1 MACEAGSAL
10 CAETLPITARSRAA
24 LCASVAARP
33 GEVSAGRWCS
43 CAAFHRGPDC
53 EELSPEAYVQ
63 LAFKGLLLG
72 VLAWVAHVLWRTSR
86 SQEPV
91 THQGR
96 NLSVGPLC
104 LALICV
110 ACVVQIAATVAVML
124 FTAPCCGLRKM
135 DIRTACISLVNI
147 CGALTMAAF
156 GCTSVTMYESVESTA
171 MISSH
176 HLARS
181 RFAVLSVT
189 GALLLVS
196 FGILAT
202 GAEAASTWVLSI
214 QGFVTIAVSLHSA
227 YVLNVHLAQYR
238 REIECG
244 NLPGERE
251 RLTKVVAAMDRLQKL
266 VRGTVPYIVTFSINM
281 ANSAA
286 GLDGLSEATAYT
298 PGGYWKYL
306 WLNLNPFALA
316 WLFLAI
322 ATFFSRDNNKGAST
336 TKHLRAELS
345 IKTLAAPLGH
355 KVAPAETQ
363 STP

>member
-1 MACEAGSAL
+1 VACEAGSAL
-10 CAETLPITARSRAA
+10 CAETLPSSARSRAA

-72 VLAWVAHVLWRTSR
+72 VLAWVARVLWRTSR
-86 SQEPV
+86 SLEPA
-91 THQGR
+91 TRRGR

-104 LALICV
+104 LGLICV
-110 ACVVQIAATVAVML
+110 ACVVQIAATVAIML
-124 FTAPCCGLRKM
+124 FIAPCCGLRMLDVRK
-135 DIRTACISLVNI
+135 ACISLINM

-156 GCTSVTMYESVESTA
+156 SCASVTMYESVESTT
-171 MISSH
+171 MISAQQ
-176 HLARS
+176 LARS
-181 RFAVLSVT
+181 RFVVLSVT

-202 GAEAASTWVLSI
+202 GAEDASTWVLSI
-214 QGFVTIAVSLHSA
+214 QGFVTIAASLHSA
-227 YVLNVHLAQYR
+227 YVLNVHLTQYR

-244 NLPGERE
+244 NLPGERGG
-251 RLTKVVAAMDRLQKL
+251 LTKVVAAMDRLQKL
-266 VRGTVPYIVTFSINM
+266 VRGSVPFIVAFSINQ

-286 GLDGLSEATAYT
+286 GLDGLSEATVYT

-306 WLNLNPFALA
+306 WLNLYPFALA
-316 WLFLAI
+316 WLFLAM
-322 ATFFSRDNNKGAST
+322 AAFFSRDNNKGTST
-336 TKHLRAELS
+336 ARLMQAELGN
-345 IKTLAAPLGH
+345 KTLAAPTGH
-355 KVAPAETQ
+355 KVAPAESQ
-363 STP
+363 SMP